1 MKFIYFFDKN
11 VKPFFMKG
19 KMIANPT
26 DTQIID
32 EKISCIREYD
42 VNIWF
47 YKKGETTIA
56 FDAGHM
62 DYGKIDEAFKAIQT
76 DREAIKHI
84 FLTHV
89 DVDHAGGLD
98 INSKKIFPNA
108 TIYLSR
114 NEEIYLNDSHH
125 RFRRLGMKIKNCV
138 DIGKEYTLLHDMQVL
153 EIEGIKIQ
161 AVHIAGHTLGH
172 MCYLI
177 DDEVLISGDCLAI
190 NEEGGYSFFD
200 LFTQYPKINKNSLKY
215 LKSLMEQKNLKMI
228 CTGHSGYTK
237 EIEKAFKHIDKSAVA
252 SKRAPFDKRA
262 PYDLFKEDS

>member
-1 MKFIYFFDKN
+1 
-11 VKPFFMKG
+11 MKG

-26 DTQIID
+26 DTKIID
-32 EKISCIREYD
+32 EEISCIREYD
-42 VNIWF
+42 VNIWL
-47 YKKGETTIA
+47 YKKGRTTIA

-62 DYGKIDEAFKAIQT
+62 NYEKIDGDFAKIQLNPESI
-76 DREAIKHI
+76 RYV

-125 RFRRLGMKIKNCV
+125 RFRRLGLKIKNCV

-161 AVHIAGHTLGH
+161 AIHIAGHTFGH

-215 LKSLMEQKNLKMI
+215 LKSLVEAKEIRMI
-228 CTGHSGYTK
+228 CTGHSGYTTDIK
-237 EIEKAFKHIDKSAVA
+237 KAFKHIDKSAVA
-252 SKRAPFDKRA
+252 SRRTPFDKRA
-262 PYDLFKEDS
+262 PYDLFKEDT